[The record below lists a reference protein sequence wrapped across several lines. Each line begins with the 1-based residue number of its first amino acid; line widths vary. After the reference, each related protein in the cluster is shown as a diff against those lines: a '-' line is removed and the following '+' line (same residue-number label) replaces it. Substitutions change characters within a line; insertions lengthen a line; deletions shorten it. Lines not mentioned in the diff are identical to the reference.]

1 MSFEKVFIDHMK
13 DLISYVRKKKEI
25 FTDYLLI
32 LKEHQL
38 RSYDI

>member
-1 MSFEKVFIDHMK
+1 MK

-32 LKEHQL
+32 LKEHL
-38 RSYDI
+38 VNL